1 MASKFVVVAYNP
13 KSTIKPSQQ
22 PAAKLSTD
30 SHGRVLRGG
39 SRACR
44 HPSPLTSWTAFP
56 MFLESQLI
64 GLSGIMDLKFIC
76 GSWSELKVI
85 YGGKSIWEDPP
96 HGLQSMTPI

>member
-22 PAAKLSTD
+22 PAVKLSTV
-30 SHGRVLRGG
+30 SRG

-64 GLSGIMDLKFIC
+64 GLGGIMGLKFIC

-85 YGGKSIWEDPP
+85 YGGKSIWEDPNC
-96 HGLQSMTPI
+96 LQSMTPI